1 MPIRGS
7 INLPGDKSISHR
19 ALMLASLT
27 DGECIIHNLS
37 TGEDV
42 ESTRNCL
49 NFCGI
54 KTRKEHGLLH
64 VSVSKFQNPSSPLDC
79 GNSGTTAR
87 IISGLLCGQGVAAQI
102 IGDAS
107 LSVRPMGR
115 IILPLAEM
123 GAEISSF
130 DGRLPLSISSSSLN
144 GIEYILPVASAQ
156 VKSSIIF
163 AALGGIGKTKIIE
176 PIKTRDHS
184 EIMLKALGADIS
196 IIKNKILVSPLKDRL
211 NSFKLTVPGDPS
223 SAAFFAAAAAMIPNS
238 DLTIRNISANPTRIG
253 FFNALERM
261 GGGVIWKNIHK
272 ECGELV
278 GDVQIYY
285 KPLHGISISEDMIPS
300 LIDELPIIA
309 VLATTTKGPTIV
321 EGAEELRVKETDRI
335 HAICKNL
342 LAMGVDV
349 IEKKD
354 GFVIDAPN
362 ILQNTSIQSF
372 GDHRIAMAF
381 TIAGLNA
388 GSYNKVDDMDC
399 VNISF
404 PEFSETL
411 RSIVK

>member
-19 ALMLASLT
+19 ALMLSALT
-27 DGECIIHNLS
+27 KGECIIHNLS
-37 TGEDV
+37 TGKDV

-49 NFCGI
+49 SSCGI
-54 KTRKEHGLLH
+54 KSRKENRAMY
-64 VSVSKFQNPSSPLDC
+64 VSGSKLQNPSSPLDC

-87 IISGLLCGQGVAAQI
+87 LISGLLSGQGIAAQFM
-102 IGDAS
+102 GDAS

-115 IILPLAEM
+115 IIFPLTEM
-123 GAEISSF
+123 GAEISSA
-130 DGRLPLSISSSSLN
+130 DGKLPLSISSRSLN
-144 GIEYILPVASAQ
+144 GIEYTLPVASAQ

-163 AALGGIGKTKIIE
+163 AALGATGKTKIIE
-176 PIKTRDHS
+176 PVKTRDHS
-184 EIMLKALGADIS
+184 EIMLKSLGAEIS
-196 IIKNKILVSPLKDRL
+196 VVKNKILVSPLKDKL
-211 NSFKLTVPGDPS
+211 NSFELTVPGDPS

-253 FFNALERM
+253 FFHVLEKM

-285 KPLHGISISEDMIPS
+285 EPLHGISISEDMIPS

-309 VLATTTKGPTIV
+309 VLATTTESPTIV

-342 LAMGVDV
+342 SGMGVDV

-362 ILQNTSIQSF
+362 ILQSTSIQSF

-388 GSYNKVDDMDC
+388 GSYNKIDDMDC

-411 RSIVK
+411 KSIVK